1 MRKVLLLALGSFT
14 LGLDAYVM
22 AGLLPAI
29 ADDTGTAVALAG
41 QLVTAFTLAYAVS
54 APLFAGL
61 LSGRGPRAALIGAL
75 ALFTVANAL
84 TALAPTFALLLLAR
98 VVAGAGAGLYSALS
112 TAAASSMVPAERR
125 GRALALVMGGM
136 STGTVLGVPLGV
148 LLAEHTGWR
157 ATLWLVTA
165 LGAIAL
171 SGLAVLLPPMPSM
184 PRAARIPARE
194 RLAVVA
200 DRAVAPVIAVS
211 FFAAVASLGLYT
223 YLAPVLESAGGVHEV
238 SPYLWAWGVGGVLG
252 SVLVGPLV
260 DRGGRVLL
268 LVGSVLALIALA
280 QALLPALASVPL
292 AAGLA
297 LVVWGAGGWALQV
310 PQQHRLLALRPDRG
324 PVVLA
329 LNNSALYLG
338 SAVGSALG
346 GLALAAGLA
355 PYVLPWIAA
364 GVAALGLL
372 LHALTAVRVPSGTAG
387 GATSA
392 PEPQLTGPTLG
403 TLGNHEHS

>member
-1 MRKVLLLALGSFT
+1 MRKVLLPALGSFT

-29 ADDTGTAVALAG
+29 ADDTGTTVALAG
-41 QLVTAFTLAYAVS
+41 QLVTVFTLAYALS
-54 APLFAGL
+54 APLFASL
-61 LSGRGPRAALIGAL
+61 LAGRPPRAVLITAL
-75 ALFTVANAL
+75 AVFTVANGL
-84 TALAPTFALLLLAR
+84 TALAPAFALLLAAR

-112 TAAASSMVPAERR
+112 TAAASAMVPPERR

-165 LGAIAL
+165 LGAVAL
-171 SGLAVLLPPMPSM
+171 AGLVLLLPPLPPS
-184 PRAARIPARE
+184 PQVPVRE
-194 RLAVVA
+194 RLAAMA
-200 DRAVAPVIAVS
+200 DRSVAAVTGVS
-211 FFAAVASLGLYT
+211 FLAAVASLGLYT
-223 YLAPVLESAGGVHEV
+223 YLAPVLESAGGIHGVT
-238 SPYLWAWGVGGVLG
+238 PYLWAWGLGGVLG
-252 SVLVGPLV
+252 SLAAGPFV
-260 DRGGRVLL
+260 DRTGRAAA
-268 LVGSVLALIALA
+268 LVTAVLALVVGA
-280 QALLPALASVPL
+280 QALLPLVAPAPL

-310 PQQHRLLALRPDRG
+310 PQQHRLLEARPDRG

-346 GLALAAGLA
+346 GLALSAGLDPGA
-355 PYVLPWIAA
+355 LPWAA
-364 GVAALGLL
+364 AAVAALGLAA
-372 LHALTAVRVPSGTAG
+372 HAGAAG
-387 GATSA
+387 RGATVTEPRPTA
-392 PEPQLTGPTLG
+392 PLPSTLG
-403 TLGNHEHS
+403 DHEHS